1 MQLHL
6 VHLAKAIRVYII
18 FLCVLF
24 RYKPC
29 GEQAYVYGV
38 IVKLLL

>member
-6 VHLAKAIRVYII
+6 VHLAKAIYLI

-29 GEQAYVYGV
+29 GVQAYIYGV